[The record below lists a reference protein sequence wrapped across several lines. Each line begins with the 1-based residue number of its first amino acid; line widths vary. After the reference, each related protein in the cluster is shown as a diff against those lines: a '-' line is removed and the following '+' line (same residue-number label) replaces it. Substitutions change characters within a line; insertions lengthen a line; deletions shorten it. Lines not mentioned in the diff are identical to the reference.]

1 MAQTDCS
8 PSVLPKYATSNPISV
23 TVDKAGKQQKFF
35 VHESLLIHAS
45 QYFQTALSSG
55 FQEGETKS
63 FFLEEDD
70 ARAFNLFVQYLYTN
84 NYDATLAVSPAE
96 GGTSPVY
103 LRMHA
108 AAYALGNKLMA
119 PRFQRLVLYKVALV
133 LTPDRNIDMK
143 LVLDVASTIY
153 EGTSTD
159 NGHDMRAIMAKY
171 CASRF
176 GHYEGMIE
184 KSWSK
189 EEITALVDAQLPEF
203 VADVM
208 GEMRGAGIFSAPAS
222 LNSPKD
228 YQVERCWKFRG

>member
-1 MAQTDCS
+1 MAETDCS
-8 PSVLPKYATSNPISV
+8 PSVLPGYATSSPISV

-55 FQEGETKS
+55 FQEGETRS

-70 ARAFNLFVQYLYTN
+70 ARAFNLFVQYLYTD
-84 NYDATLAVSPAE
+84 NYDPTLVVSPAE
-96 GGTSPVY
+96 GGTSHVY

-119 PRFQRLVLYKVALV
+119 PRFQRLVLHKVLLV
-133 LTPDRNIDMK
+133 LTPDSNIDMK
-143 LVLDVASTIY
+143 LVLDMASTIY
-153 EGTSTD
+153 GGTSAD
-159 NGHDMRAIMAKY
+159 DGHYMRATMANY

-176 GHYEGMIE
+176 GHYQGMKE
-184 KSWSK
+184 ESWSK
-189 EEITALVDAQLPEF
+189 EEITALVECQLPEF

-208 GEMRGAGIFSAPAS
+208 GGVRGVGIFSAPAS
-222 LNSPKD
+222 L
-228 YQVERCWKFRG
+228 KFIRRLSN